1 MRVTAKE
8 YLRSIQ
14 ELDRSINAK
23 QRVLDGLERDKG
35 RLRSVCYDGARVQS
49 SGHSDPTSV
58 IDRID
63 KLQREINSDID
74 RLVRLKADA
83 RIRIAKV
90 YNRTFISLLTDVYI
104 NGLTLWKAAES
115 MNVSYETIKG
125 WHGQALQ
132 IFRKENDM
140 T

>member
-1 MRVTAKE
+1 MTAKE
-8 YLRSIQ
+8 YLRSIKR
-14 ELDRSINAK
+14 LDEAINTK
-23 QRVLDGLERDKG
+23 QRTLDGLERDKG
-35 RLRSVCYDGARVQS
+35 RLSALRYDGSRIQS
-49 SGHSDPTSV
+49 SGHSDPTLI

-74 RLVRLKADA
+74 RLVELKSDA
-83 RIRIAKV
+83 RIRISRV
-90 YNRTFISLLTDVYI
+90 YNKTFISLLTDVYI
-104 NGLTLWKAAES
+104 NGLTLFETAEA
-115 MNVSYETIKG
+115 MNVSYETVKG